1 MPEVLIVD
9 DDPDSRGMLAF
20 VLADDGFRVREA
32 KNGFDAL
39 VELSRH
45 TPDCIVLDLVMPDLD
60 GFHVLETMRDE
71 ALAETARVLVL
82 TGKDDEKT
90 LVRAWELGA
99 DEYLTRPVDPELV
112 VAKITRLLSPK
123 P

>member
-1 MPEVLIVD
+1 MLIVD

-20 VLADDGFRVREA
+20 VLGDDGFSVREA
-32 KNGFDAL
+32 KNGLDAL
-39 VELSRH
+39 DQLARH
-45 TPDCIVLDLVMPDLD
+45 TPDCIVLDLLMPELD

-71 ALAETARVLVL
+71 ALAETSRVLVL

-99 DEYLTRPVDPELV
+99 DEYLTRPVDPEFVAAKVAALLV
-112 VAKITRLLSPK
+112 NEPK
-123 P
+123 